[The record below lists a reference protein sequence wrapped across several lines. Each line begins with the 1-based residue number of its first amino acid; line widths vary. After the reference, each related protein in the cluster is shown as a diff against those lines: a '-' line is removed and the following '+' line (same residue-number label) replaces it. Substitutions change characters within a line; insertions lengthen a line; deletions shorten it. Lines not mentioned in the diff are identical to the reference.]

1 MTIHR
6 WFILLQLF
14 LLCFCIY
21 LGGCDRP
28 QNKLQTNSLE
38 QSNQTSQ
45 PATPK
50 QGPRTLE
57 GFQDA
62 IESGQVGTISGRAL
76 FKGEPPPPK
85 ELRVTL
91 NKKTCGH
98 TYQSESLLVSETG
111 GIQNVVVSL
120 LRIPTGLPMET
131 GDKPIQIDQQ
141 KCVFIPH
148 VLLVPAGAE
157 FEALNSDPVSHNFHT
172 IGAHNKEINIMQ
184 TKTKRRRL
192 PLTFSE
198 PDTIEV
204 ICDVHSWMKAWIIVT
219 DHPYYALTDAEG
231 QFRLENVPEGSYRI
245 KAWHEELGTQPVQE
259 VVVTIN
265 QDTRA
270 DFEFSLSS
278 QAAQ

>member
-1 MTIHR
+1 MIICR
-6 WFILLQLF
+6 LFILQQLLLLCLF
-14 LLCFCIY
+14 LYLC
-21 LGGCDRP
+21 P
-28 QNKLQTNSLE
+28 QAKSQTNSPQ

-45 PATPK
+45 SAAPK
-50 QGPRTLE
+50 RAPRTLE
-57 GFQDA
+57 AFQHA

-98 TYQSESLLVSETG
+98 TYQSESLLIAEKG

-120 LRIPTGLPMET
+120 LRIPKGLPVKT

-141 KCVFIPH
+141 KCIFIPH
-148 VLLVPAGAE
+148 VLLVPAGVE
-157 FEALNSDPVSHNFHT
+157 FEVLNSDPILHNFHT
-172 IGAHNKEINIMQ
+172 FGAHNKEVNIMQ

-192 PLTFSE
+192 PMTFPE
-198 PDTIEV
+198 PDAIKV
-204 ICDVHSWMKAWIIVT
+204 VCDVHSWMKAWIIVT
-219 DHPYYALTDAEG
+219 EHPYYALTDADG

-245 KAWHEELGTQPVQE
+245 RAWHEELGKHPVQE
-259 VVVTIN
+259 VVVTTN
-265 QDTRA
+265 QETKV
-270 DFEFSLSS
+270 DFEFSQPS